1 MNWQEYQ
8 DQYNQQTY
16 RCPRCLDT
24 GIIAWMSKT
33 DMLWYGRKCNCDYF
47 DRQREEYRSRRG
59 GDY

>member
-47 DRQREEYRSRRG
+47 DRRREEYRSRRG